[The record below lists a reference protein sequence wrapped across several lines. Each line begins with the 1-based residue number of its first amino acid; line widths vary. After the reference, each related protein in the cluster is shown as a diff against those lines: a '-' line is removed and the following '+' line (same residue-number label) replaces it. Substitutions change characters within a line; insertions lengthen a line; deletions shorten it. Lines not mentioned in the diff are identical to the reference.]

1 MRALILALATTLA
14 VPIAARAD
22 DATARW
28 AEEARRFLVNCA
40 APPAGTSET
49 ACALSQAEF
58 VADYIEA
65 MRGGLTAQRNTGFM
79 LTPGPGAPRR
89 DERAFIRQDP
99 VHGCAWR
106 LVVVEAGD
114 AQVAGMDAGNA
125 KAACG
130 HLSQAEL
137 AAARGRAGHIRQ
149 EQEIAGQATR

>member
-1 MRALILALATTLA
+1 MRALVLALATALA

-28 AEEARRFLVNCA
+28 AGDARRFLVNCA

-49 ACALSQAEF
+49 AC
-58 VADYIEA
+58 
-65 MRGGLTAQRNTGFM
+65 GHTAQRNTGFM
-79 LTPGPGAPRR
+79 LPPAPRAPKR

-106 LVVVEAGD
+106 LVVAEASH
-114 AQVAGMDAGNA
+114 AQVTGTDAGNA
-125 KAACG
+125 TAACG